1 MLGSTEE
8 YSASGIAALSLLAS
22 ASYGQPPKDQPV
34 DVQGSAEVR
43 EYYTGDCPPTLTRR
57 GGPTPTRR
65 SVT

>member
-8 YSASGIAALSLLAS
+8 YSASVIAALSLLAS

-43 EYYTGDCPPTLTRR
+43 EYYTAIAPLH
-57 GGPTPTRR
+57 
-65 SVT
+65 